1 MQAFYFFAIF
11 GLLSAII
18 GGIIAVSNLT
28 TQRLRIMLL
37 NEAHEQFREANVM
50 LNGQYIPNYLQSPPI
65 PGAGTSTPAGPY
77 VCGIEDIR
85 QILNCSSGVPK
96 DPWNHDV
103 TGVVVRQMQAMATK
117 NNLVFNVPVTG
128 YALLSAGPD
137 GIVQTTLPTNPTSI
151 AQLTALT
158 PAGDDILGVLTDQK
172 GQQDNVGR
180 IETAMSRIG
189 QAATQNYQRQFS
201 LIVKP
206 NLASIYAAANF
217 ADITSDAA
225 QNYWKTY
232 VTQTS
237 GTVVVNLTS
246 GSNWT
251 VPLNWPND
259 NNTIEALGGGGA
271 GGYGGYFASG
281 GGGGAYSSSKN
292 VVLTPGAVVAYQV
305 GAGGAALP
313 SSPGGAGGDTWFSGT
328 SLSNALVG
336 AQGGAGGQIG
346 SVVQPR
352 SLGGQAS
359 SGRGNNLLKSG
370 GGGGYGAYGGGGG
383 GGAAGP
389 LGNGG
394 NGGDYSGG
402 SSNGGGGGG
411 GANGGGNGA
420 NDVMNACG
428 GGNGGNGGLT
438 GTGGGLSS
446 QTVCSV
452 GTNGGGGSGG
462 WGGACPGGAGG
473 VDNYYGT
480 GIIGFGG
487 GGGGGGYDPCN
498 TSNPSGP
505 GGSGRY
511 GGAGN
516 YGGGGGGG
524 APNTSGGVGG
534 QGFIRITY
542 TPQGDRVTFKKLLN
556 PSNTLNTYA
565 IGDDGD
571 VATIQRTLGGGGNL
585 TLMGSVS
592 DSDPAN
598 NGINDILFLT
608 ISTTTTPWQQV
619 TPNCTVSTPVNCMKV
634 KGTI

>member
-11 GLLSAII
+11 GLLSSII

-28 TQRLRIMLL
+28 TQRLRVMLL
-37 NEAHEQFREANVM
+37 NEAHEQFRSANVM

-96 DPWNHDV
+96 DPWNHDI
-103 TGVVVRQMQAMATK
+103 TGVVVRQMQAIATK
-117 NNLVFNVPVTG
+117 TNLVFNVPVTG

-137 GIVQTTLPTNPTSI
+137 GIIQSTLPSNPTTI

-158 PAGDDILGVLTDQK
+158 PSGDDILEVFTDQK

-180 IETAMSRIG
+180 VEGALTRIG
-189 QAATQNYQRQFS
+189 QAAIQNYQRQFA

-206 NLASIYAAANF
+206 SLASIYAAANF
-217 ADITSDAA
+217 ADITTPAA

-237 GTVVVNLTS
+237 GTQVVNLTS

-259 NNTIEALGGGGA
+259 NNKIETLGGGGA
-271 GGYGGYFASG
+271 GGYGAYFASG
-281 GGGGAYSSSKN
+281 GGGGAYSSSNN
-292 VVLTPGAVVAYQV
+292 VVLTPGATVAYQV
-305 GAGGAALP
+305 GAGGAALA
-313 SSPGGAGGDTWFSGT
+313 SSPGGAGGDTWFNGT
-328 SLSNALVG
+328 SLSNALVS
-336 AQGGAGGQIG
+336 AQGGAGGQINP
-346 SVVQPR
+346 SVVPPA
-352 SLGGQAS
+352 SSGGQAMY
-359 SGRGNNLLKSG
+359 GRGTGVRTSG
-370 GGGGYGAYGGGGG
+370 GTGGVGAYGGGGG

-394 NGGDYSGG
+394 NGGSYAGG

-411 GANGGGNGA
+411 GGNGGSNGA
-420 NDVMNACG
+420 NDALNACA

-446 QTVCSV
+446 ATVCNA

-462 WGGACPGGAGG
+462 WGGACPGGNGG
-473 VDNYYGT
+473 MDNYYGGT
-480 GIIGFGG
+480 IGFGG
-487 GGGGGGYDPCN
+487 GGGGGGYNPCTASPVAN
-498 TSNPSGP
+498 
-505 GGSGRY
+505 GSGRY

-516 YGGGGGGG
+516 FGAGGGGG
-524 APNTSGGVGG
+524 APNTSGGAGG

-571 VATIQRTLGGGGNL
+571 VATIQRTLGDGSNL

-592 DSDPAN
+592 DSDPTN
-598 NGINDILFLT
+598 NGVNDILFLT

-619 TPNCTVSTPVNCMKV
+619 TPNCTVNTPINCMKV